1 MGVDYSTLT
10 GSGPSGRIVAKDI
23 YAAAEAQKAAPAAAA
38 AAPAPAAAPAAKTN
52 VELMDGDTVVKL
64 SGMRKVV
71 AERMLQSHTEIPP
84 VTQNTKVD
92 VTELMKF
99 RKMLL
104 AETGSKY
111 SVNDLVLKAIAK
123 CLTKH
128 PEILVSFDE
137 ANHQIIQR
145 KHVNIGMAVAL
156 DAGLI
161 TPVIRDADK
170 MGLELKIED
179 MEFDSIITAVSTGKA
194 DLGLAGMTVTPDR
207 QKNVDFSDTYA
218 NGVQVI
224 IVKEDSA
231 IAKPDDLKG
240 KKIGVQLSTTGDLTA
255 TDEFG
260 KDSVVQYNKG
270 NDAVMALT
278 QGQVDAVIID
288 NEPAKSYVE
297 ANKGLKILDTEF
309 LNEDYAACISKDN
322 AGLTKAVN
330 KALAE
335 LKADGT
341 LQKIVDKYIKA

>member
-1 MGVDYSTLT
+1 MKKVSALILALTMCTAMLTACGGGNSTTTSST
-10 GSGPSGRIVAKDI
+10 GS
-23 YAAAEAQKAAPAAAA
+23 
-38 AAPAPAAAPAAKTN
+38 AAPAPTTSAATSEAGADEGYKLVKEGTLTMATN
-52 VELMDGDTVVKL
+52 AYFPPYEYYDGQDII
-64 SGMRKVV
+64 GID
-71 AERMLQSHTEIPP
+71 ADI
-84 VTQNTKVD
+84 
-92 VTELMKF
+92 
-99 RKMLL
+99 
-104 AETGSKY
+104 A
-111 SVNDLVLKAIAK
+111 KAI
-123 CLTKH
+123 
-128 PEILVSFDE
+128 
-137 ANHQIIQR
+137 
-145 KHVNIGMAVAL
+145 
-156 DAGLI
+156 
-161 TPVIRDADK
+161 ADK

-224 IVKEDSA
+224 IVKEDST

>member
-1 MGVDYSTLT
+1 MKKVSALILALTMCTAMLTACGGGSSATTSST
-10 GSGPSGRIVAKDI
+10 GS
-23 YAAAEAQKAAPAAAA
+23 
-38 AAPAPAAAPAAKTN
+38 AAPAPTTSAATSEAGADEGYKLVKEGTLTMATN
-52 VELMDGDTVVKL
+52 AYFPPYEYYDG
-64 SGMRKVV
+64 
-71 AERMLQSHTEIPP
+71 Q
-84 VTQNTKVD
+84 D
-92 VTELMKF
+92 VIGID
-99 RKMLL
+99 
-104 AETGSKY
+104 A
-111 SVNDLVLKAIAK
+111 DIAKAI
-123 CLTKH
+123 
-128 PEILVSFDE
+128 
-137 ANHQIIQR
+137 
-145 KHVNIGMAVAL
+145 
-156 DAGLI
+156 
-161 TPVIRDADK
+161 ADK

>member
-1 MGVDYSTLT
+1 MKKVSALILALTMCTAMLTACGGGNSNTTAST
-10 GSGPSGRIVAKDI
+10 GS
-23 YAAAEAQKAAPAAAA
+23 
-38 AAPAPAAAPAAKTN
+38 AAPAPTTSAATSEAGADEGYKLVKEGTLTMATN
-52 VELMDGDTVVKL
+52 AYFPPYEYYDGQDII
-64 SGMRKVV
+64 GID
-71 AERMLQSHTEIPP
+71 ADI
-84 VTQNTKVD
+84 
-92 VTELMKF
+92 
-99 RKMLL
+99 
-104 AETGSKY
+104 A
-111 SVNDLVLKAIAK
+111 KAI
-123 CLTKH
+123 
-128 PEILVSFDE
+128 
-137 ANHQIIQR
+137 
-145 KHVNIGMAVAL
+145 
-156 DAGLI
+156 
-161 TPVIRDADK
+161 ADK

-207 QKNVDFSDTYA
+207 QKNVDFS
-218 NGVQVI
+218 
-224 IVKEDSA
+224 
-231 IAKPDDLKG
+231 DDLKG

>member
-1 MGVDYSTLT
+1 MKKVSALILALTMCTAMLTACGGGNSNTTAST
-10 GSGPSGRIVAKDI
+10 GS
-23 YAAAEAQKAAPAAAA
+23 
-38 AAPAPAAAPAAKTN
+38 AAPAPTTSAATSEAGADEGYKLVKEGTLTMATN
-52 VELMDGDTVVKL
+52 AYFPPYEYYDGQDII
-64 SGMRKVV
+64 GID
-71 AERMLQSHTEIPP
+71 ADI
-84 VTQNTKVD
+84 
-92 VTELMKF
+92 
-99 RKMLL
+99 
-104 AETGSKY
+104 A
-111 SVNDLVLKAIAK
+111 KAI
-123 CLTKH
+123 
-128 PEILVSFDE
+128 
-137 ANHQIIQR
+137 
-145 KHVNIGMAVAL
+145 
-156 DAGLI
+156 
-161 TPVIRDADK
+161 ADK

-224 IVKEDSA
+224 IVKEDST

>member
-1 MGVDYSTLT
+1 MKKVSALILALAMCTAMLTACGGGNSNTTAST
-10 GSGPSGRIVAKDI
+10 GS
-23 YAAAEAQKAAPAAAA
+23 AAPATSAATSEA
-38 AAPAPAAAPAAKTN
+38 GADEGYKLATDGTLTMATN
-52 VELMDGDTVVKL
+52 AYFPPYEYYDG
-64 SGMRKVV
+64 
-71 AERMLQSHTEIPP
+71 Q
-84 VTQNTKVD
+84 D
-92 VTELMKF
+92 VIGID
-99 RKMLL
+99 
-104 AETGSKY
+104 A
-111 SVNDLVLKAIAK
+111 DIAQAIADK
-123 CLTKH
+123 L
-128 PEILVSFDE
+128 
-137 ANHQIIQR
+137 
-145 KHVNIGMAVAL
+145 
-156 DAGLI
+156 GL
-161 TPVIRDADK
+161 K
-170 MGLELKIED
+170 LKIED

-224 IVKEDSA
+224 IVKEDST

-288 NEPAKSYVE
+288 NEPAKSYVA

-309 LNEDYAACISKDN
+309 LNEDYAACIAKDN
-322 AGLTKAVN
+322 TGLTKAVN

>member
-1 MGVDYSTLT
+1 MKKVSALILALTMCTAMLTACGGGNSTTTSST
-10 GSGPSGRIVAKDI
+10 GS
-23 YAAAEAQKAAPAAAA
+23 
-38 AAPAPAAAPAAKTN
+38 AAPAPPTSAATSEAGADEGYKLVKEGTLTMATN
-52 VELMDGDTVVKL
+52 AYFPPYEYYDG
-64 SGMRKVV
+64 
-71 AERMLQSHTEIPP
+71 Q
-84 VTQNTKVD
+84 D
-92 VTELMKF
+92 VIGID
-99 RKMLL
+99 
-104 AETGSKY
+104 ADIA
-111 SVNDLVLKAIAK
+111 NAI
-123 CLTKH
+123 
-128 PEILVSFDE
+128 
-137 ANHQIIQR
+137 
-145 KHVNIGMAVAL
+145 
-156 DAGLI
+156 
-161 TPVIRDADK
+161 ADK